1 MASGGIGLRI
11 IFLAVVLVAFS
22 LLARS
27 IAGMIGAELRY
38 PVWGRGRYWPA
49 NLMRNSCA
57 HIMNVLF

>member
-11 IFLAVVLVAFS
+11 IFLGVVLVAFS

-38 PVWGRGRYWPA
+38 PVWAAGLY
-49 NLMRNSCA
+49 
-57 HIMNVLF
+57 